1 MAEFVFKPPLHLKR
15 GVIVR
20 TLDEAADVSRKYV
33 GSRLPRRR
41 DGIVHRLEAASNL
54 EERRLAANGFREW
67 AKAESLLE
75 E

>member
-1 MAEFVFKPPLHLKR
+1 MAEFVFEPPLHLKR

-20 TLDEAADVSRKYV
+20 TLDEAADVARKYV

-41 DGIVHRLEAASNL
+41 DSIVQRLEAASDH

-67 AKAESLLE
+67 AKAESLIE
-75 E
+75 K